1 MALFA
6 FKERGASKM
15 NMFGFLENYKPYK
28 QLKNAFDNGKT
39 PISVAGIVESAMPHL
54 IASLSEGKTAFVI
67 VYSELE
73 AGLMA
78 KELQL
83 YTDRVFVYPDKEY
96 VYYNIDAKNHEREF
110 TRLKILDEIK
120 NGGIF
125 MLPISACNSY
135 TLPYEKLKKLS
146 FDIKISEV
154 YDIEELAERLNL
166 MGYTRE
172 DMTEAV
178 GQYSIRGGILDIF
191 PPCAELP
198 FRIEFFDN
206 EVDSVRVFDSV
217 SQRSLENADECRI
230 IPASELCMTKAE
242 KTKII
247 EFAEKTKKSKK
258 CGTELLETLDADLER
273 LTENMLFPAVDKY
286 IGVMYEN
293 IPTVCDYIFDDSAVF
308 IIEPKRINERAKT
321 LEWEQGERYSE
332 FSQKGI
338 LPPKSANLFKDF
350 KEIYT
355 VFSKSKMISL
365 NLLTH
370 TSINFTYNEI
380 VDFVTRN
387 TISFHGKVDYLYD
400 DLAAWKK
407 ENATV
412 VIAASGKSRC
422 ENLVGTLTQNGFNS
436 RFIEPDGEFEKGET
450 VVITAQSKK
459 GFEYPE
465 CGFVFIAEQDIF
477 NSDKKRR
484 ERKIDNAKRLKSY
497 TDINV
502 GDLVVHRAHGIGE
515 YCGIKKM
522 TVGGIT
528 KDYLHIKYQGSDVLY
543 VPVDQMELLYKYVGN
558 SDKTIKL
565 NKLGGT
571 EWTNTK
577 KKVKASTKDMAKQ
590 LVALY
595 AERERTR
602 GFAFSEDTA
611 WQREFED
618 TFGYDET
625 DDQLR
630 SIEEV
635 KKDMENIKPM
645 DRLLCG
651 DVGYGKTEIA
661 LRAAFKAVC
670 DSKQVAYLC
679 PTTILAMQ
687 HFETFKRRMTD
698 FPIRVAMLSRF
709 CSAKEQ
715 KEILK
720 KLKTGEID
728 VLIGTHRILQ
738 KDVVYKD
745 IGLLIIDEEQRFGV
759 ADKEKIKEMKK
770 NIDVLSMTATPI
782 PRTLHMAMISVRDM
796 SLLETPPGN
805 RYPVETFVLEHN
817 PIVLAD
823 AMKKE
828 LARGGQVFYL
838 YNRVKGIYT
847 VAETIKKLIPE
858 ARVAVGHGKM
868 KEDELEDIM
877 YDMVNGDT
885 DILVCTTI
893 IETGLDIPNANTI
906 IIENADKMGLSQL
919 YQLRG
924 RVGRS
929 NRSAYA
935 YMTYKRDGVLSET
948 AQKRL
953 SAIREFTE
961 FGSGFKIAMRDL
973 EIRGAGDI
981 LGAQQHGHMDAVGYD
996 MYCKILAESV
1006 REERGTEDVENFDVS
1021 VDISIDAYI
1030 PEKYIR
1036 NVNQRIDVY
1045 KQIAAI
1051 TSVEDKSDVTD
1062 ELIDR
1067 FGDVPKPVMNLIE
1080 IAYIKTVA
1088 SECGVCEISE
1098 KPKGFVFK
1106 FDNSAFKPD
1115 RVMEL
1120 VKKCPKNIKLS
1131 NTDMPEFTYFD
1142 REIKNKLGVIKTVL
1156 YAMSDGVKD
1165 E

>member
-1 MALFA
+1 
-6 FKERGASKM
+6 M
-15 NMFGFLENYKPYK
+15 NMFGFLEDYKPYK
-28 QLKNAFDNGKT
+28 QLKAALSKGIT
-39 PISVAGIVESAMPHL
+39 PISVAGIVESAQPHL
-54 IASLSEGKTAFVI
+54 IASLAEEKTVFVI

-73 AGLMA
+73 AGLTA

-96 VYYNIDAKNHEREF
+96 VFYNIDAKNHEREY
-110 TRLKILDEIK
+110 TRLKVLDEIK

-125 MLPISACNSY
+125 VLPISACNSY
-135 TLPYEKLKKLS
+135 TLPYDKLMKLS
-146 FDIKISEV
+146 FDVRVSDI
-154 YDIEELAERLNL
+154 YDIEEFAEKLNL

-178 GQYSIRGGILDIF
+178 GQYSVRGGILDVF
-191 PPCAELP
+191 PPCSEQPL
-198 FRIEFFDN
+198 RIEFFDN
-206 EVDSVRVFDSV
+206 EVDSVRIFDCI
-217 SQRSLENADECRI
+217 SQRSLENVDECRI
-230 IPASELCMTKAE
+230 IPASELCITKNE
-242 KTKII
+242 KTKIT
-247 EFAEKTKKSKK
+247 EFIEKTKKSKK
-258 CGTELLETLDADLER
+258 CSKELSETLDGDIER
-273 LTENMLFPAVDKY
+273 LTEDMQFPAVDKY
-286 IGVMYEN
+286 IGIMYDE
-293 IPTVCDYIFDDSAVF
+293 IPSVCDYIATDSLVF
-308 IIEPKRINERAKT
+308 VVEPKRINERAKT
-321 LEWEQGERYSE
+321 LEWEIGERYSE
-332 FSQKGI
+332 FSEKGI
-338 LPPKSANLFKDF
+338 LPPKGAKLFKDF
-350 KEIYT
+350 KEIYS
-355 VFSKSKMISL
+355 VFSQSKMISL

-370 TSINFTYNEI
+370 TSINFTYREI

-387 TISFHGKVDYLYD
+387 TISFHGKVDYLYN
-400 DLAAWKK
+400 DLEAWKR
-407 ENATV
+407 ENSTV

-422 ENLVGTLTQNGFNS
+422 ENLVGTLIENGFDS
-436 RFIEPDGEFEKGET
+436 RLIEADGEFKKGET

-477 NSDKKRR
+477 NSDKKRK
-484 ERKIDNAKRLKSY
+484 ERKADSAKRLKSY

-528 KDYLHIKYQGSDVLY
+528 KDYLHIKYQGTDVLY

-558 SDKTIKL
+558 SDKTVKL

-571 EWTNTK
+571 EWSNTK

-602 GFAFSEDTA
+602 GFAFSEDTP

-847 VAETIKKLIPE
+847 VAEAIKKLIPE

-935 YMTYKRDGVLSET
+935 YMTYKKDGVLSET

-973 EIRGAGDI
+973 EIRGAGNL
-981 LGAQQHGHMDAVGYD
+981 LGERQHGHMDSVGYD
-996 MYCKILAESV
+996 MYCRILAESV
-1006 REERGTEDVENFDVS
+1006 REERGTEEAQDFDVS

-1051 TSVEDKSDVTD
+1051 SSTEEKSDITD

-1067 FGDVPKPVMNLIE
+1067 FGDIPKPVMNLIE
-1080 IAYIKTVA
+1080 IACIKTIA
-1088 SECGVCEISE
+1088 AECGVCEISE

-1106 FDNSAFKPD
+1106 IDNSAFRPD
-1115 RVMEL
+1115 SVMGL
-1120 VKKCPKNIKLS
+1120 VRKYPKNIKLS
-1131 NTDMPEFTYFD
+1131 NTETPEFTYFD
-1142 REIKNKLGVIKTVL
+1142 RDIKNKLDVIKTVL
-1156 YAMSDGVKD
+1156 YSMSDEVKD
-1165 E
+1165 K

>member
-1 MALFA
+1 
-6 FKERGASKM
+6 M
-15 NMFGFLENYKPYK
+15 NLFGFLDEYKPYR
-28 QLKNAFDNGKT
+28 QLKDALKKNKT
-39 PISVAGIVESAMPHL
+39 PVSVSGIVDSAIPHL
-54 IASLSEGKTAFVI
+54 ISSLTEESPTFVI
-67 VYSELE
+67 TYSELE
-73 AGLMA
+73 AGIIA
-78 KELQL
+78 KELQV
-83 YTDRVFVYPDKEY
+83 YADRVYVYPDKEY

-110 TRLKILDEIK
+110 TRLKVLNEIS
-120 NGGIF
+120 NGGVF
-125 MLPISACNSY
+125 VLPISACNSY
-135 TLPYEKLKKLS
+135 TLSYEKFRELS
-146 FDIKISEV
+146 FEIKVSEV
-154 YDIEELAERLNL
+154 YDIEEISKKLNL
-166 MGYTRE
+166 IGYTRE

-178 GQYSIRGGILDIF
+178 GQYSIRGGILDVF
-191 PPCAELP
+191 TPCAEYP
-198 FRIEFFDN
+198 VRIEFFDN
-206 EVDSVRVFDSV
+206 EVDSVRKFDSV
-217 SQRSLENADECRI
+217 TQRSLENIDECRI
-230 IPASELCMTKAE
+230 IPASELCMTKME
-242 KTKII
+242 KDRLH
-247 EFAEKTKKSKK
+247 EFIYNAKKSKK
-258 CGTELLETLDADLER
+258 CSNELFDTLVGDLER
-273 LTENMLFPAVDKY
+273 LTENTNFPAIDKY
-286 IGVMYEN
+286 IGVIYDN
-293 IPTVCDYIFDDSAVF
+293 IPTICDYITPESTVF
-308 IIEPKRINERAKT
+308 VIEPKRINERGKT
-321 LEWEQGERYSE
+321 LEWEQSERYSE
-332 FSQKGI
+332 FAEKGI
-338 LPPKSANLFKDF
+338 LPPKCSKMF
-350 KEIYT
+350 KEIKDIYS
-355 VFSKSKMISL
+355 VFEHSKMVSI

-370 TSINFTYNEI
+370 TSINFKYKELI
-380 VDFVTRN
+380 DFVTRS

-400 DLAAWKK
+400 DLRAWKK
-407 ENATV
+407 EGATV
-412 VIAASGKSRC
+412 VIAVNGKTRC
-422 ENLVGTLTQNGFNS
+422 KNLVGTLKQNGFEANLTELNS
-436 RFIEPDGEFEKGET
+436 EFRKGEM
-450 VVITAQSKK
+450 VVISAQSKK

-477 NSDKKRR
+477 NAERKRR
-484 ERKIDNAKRLKSY
+484 ERKIDSAKRLKSY
-497 TDINV
+497 TDIKV
-502 GDLVVHRAHGIGE
+502 GDFVVHRAHGIGE

-522 TVGGIT
+522 TVSGIT
-528 KDYLHIKYQGSDVLY
+528 KDYLHIKYQGTDVLY

-558 SDKTIKL
+558 SEKTIKL

-571 EWTNTK
+571 DWSNTK

-602 GFAFSEDTA
+602 GFAFSEDTP

-618 TFGYDET
+618 AFGYDET

-635 KKDMENIKPM
+635 KRDMENTKPM

-651 DVGYGKTEIA
+651 DLGYGKTEIA

-687 HFETFKRRMTD
+687 HYETFKRRMTD

-709 CSAKEQ
+709 CTAKEQ

-770 NIDVLSMTATPI
+770 AVDVLSMTATPI
-782 PRTLHMAMISVRDM
+782 PRTLHMAMVSIRDM

-838 YNRVKGIYT
+838 YNRIKGIYT

-858 ARVAVGHGKM
+858 ARVSVGHGKM

-877 YDMVNGDT
+877 YDMVNGNT

-929 NRSAYA
+929 NRSSYA

-996 MYCKILAESV
+996 MYCRILAESV
-1006 REERGTEDVENFDVS
+1006 REERGTVEAQNFDVS
-1021 VDISIDAYI
+1021 VDISVDAYI
-1030 PEKYIR
+1030 PEKYIG

-1051 TSVEDKSDVTD
+1051 SSSDEKSDITD

-1067 FGDVPKPVMNLIE
+1067 FGDVPKSVMNLIE
-1080 IAYIKTVA
+1080 IAYIKTIA
-1088 SECGVCEISE
+1088 AECGVCEISE

-1106 FDNSAFKPD
+1106 FDKSAFDTDKVLEVI
-1115 RVMEL
+1115 R
-1120 VKKCPKNIKLS
+1120 KYPKNIKLS
-1131 NTDMPEFTYFD
+1131 NTDIPEFVFFD
-1142 REIKNKLGVIKTVL
+1142 KEIKNKLSVIKTVL
-1156 YAMSDGVKD
+1156 NAMKVTKD
-1165 E
+1165 DE